1 MCFVLVSVHSVHV
14 LVHVCLCLCVRW
26 CVCVSVRGDQRTDLR
41 QESVFSL
48 YYRVGLGNW
57 TQVVKFGRKYHYLM
71 SHLAGSCHEF

>member
-1 MCFVLVSVHSVHV
+1 MCFVLVNVHSVHV
-14 LVHVCLCLCVRW
+14 LVRVCLCLCVRW

-57 TQVVKFGRKYHYLM
+57 TQVVKFGSKYHYLM